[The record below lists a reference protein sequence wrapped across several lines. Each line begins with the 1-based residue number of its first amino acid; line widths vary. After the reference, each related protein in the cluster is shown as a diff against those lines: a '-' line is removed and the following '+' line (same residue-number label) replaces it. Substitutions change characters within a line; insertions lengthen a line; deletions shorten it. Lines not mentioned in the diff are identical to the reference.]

1 MENKMP
7 EVAKILD
14 KELGEVFEIEGKE
27 RLIYKFTEK
36 GLWFTY
42 KSNEP
47 SWRISAMTLGKLLMG
62 ELKIKWKPENREMCY
77 FVFSHHEKP
86 VLTRYYSSSD
96 QDNLILKRGMI
107 TRTEEEAIQIMK
119 EWGWWEE

>member
-1 MENKMP
+1 MNNKME
-7 EVAKILD
+7 EVARMFG
-14 KELGEVFEIEGKE
+14 KELEEGFEIEG
-27 RLIYKFTEK
+27 RTGIYKLTEK
-36 GLWFTY
+36 GLL
-42 KSNEP
+42 NEHRNI
-47 SWRISAMTLGKLLMG
+47 WRIDGPLTKLLTG
-62 ELKIKWKPENREMCY
+62 KLKIKWKPENREMCY

-119 EWGWWEE
+119 DWGWWEEWIIMN

>member
-1 MENKMP
+1 MNNKME
-7 EVAKILD
+7 EVARMFG
-14 KELGEVFEIEGKE
+14 KELGEEFEIEDWDGFC
-27 RLIYKFTEK
+27 RFTEK
-36 GLWFTY
+36 GTVILG
-42 KSNEP
+42 EH
-47 SWRISAMTLGKLLMG
+47 ISTHVLHGLLTG

-119 EWGWWEE
+119 EWGWWE

>member
-1 MENKMP
+1 MNNKME
-7 EVAKILD
+7 EVARMFG
-14 KELGEVFEIEGKE
+14 KELEEGFEIEG
-27 RLIYKFTEK
+27 RTGIYKLTEK
-36 GLWFTY
+36 GLL
-42 KSNEP
+42 NEHRNI
-47 SWRISAMTLGKLLMG
+47 WRIDGPLTKLLTG
-62 ELKIKWKPENREMCY
+62 KLKIKWKPENREMCY

-119 EWGWWEE
+119 EWGWWE